1 MLDRHDRYNEIYGY
15 IRDKEL
21 KGEILVIRPEKS
33 LNIKVSNKPDELQR
47 VYDIGKRTGLAE
59 VERVKKY
66 LEQ

>member
-1 MLDRHDRYNEIYGY
+1 M
-15 IRDKEL
+15 
-21 KGEILVIRPEKS
+21 IRPEKS